1 MTMIPAIQQWKA
13 ANILQF
19 PAQGQSTASVNL
31 CRHKEPNARLC
42 CAESEKRDTV
52 GGAAVSHSIFGGIR
66 MTMKAL
72 TDEQRKFA
80 EENHDLIYAFLKEN
94 SLPVVQ
100 YYDVVVFGY
109 LCAVQEYCENP
120 KLQTFAFATLAWK
133 RMRREV
139 FNYRKYLSKDVG
151 SHATTMYLQDIQY
164 DRISENL
171 VCKQDELMVQL
182 ETELILHALA
192 KKLPSKEMRII
203 RMKLDGAGMHDI
215 AKAERI
221 TFHDIKQLLAG
232 TYDTVVQVLLG

>member
-1 MTMIPAIQQWKA
+1 MTMIPVIQQWKA

-19 PAQGQSTASVNL
+19 PAQEQSTASVNL

-52 GGAAVSHSIFGGIR
+52 GGAAVSLSIFGGIR

-80 EENHDLIYAFLKEN
+80 EENHDLVYAFLKEN

-171 VCKQDELMVQL
+171 VCKQDELMMQL

>member
-1 MTMIPAIQQWKA
+1 
-13 ANILQF
+13 
-19 PAQGQSTASVNL
+19 
-31 CRHKEPNARLC
+31 
-42 CAESEKRDTV
+42 
-52 GGAAVSHSIFGGIR
+52 

-80 EENHDLIYAFLKEN
+80 EENHDLVYAFLKEN
-94 SLPVVQ
+94 GLASGQ
-100 YYDVVVFGY
+100 YYDIVIFGY

-120 KLQTFAFATLAWK
+120 KLQKFAFATLAWK

-139 FNYRKYLSKDVG
+139 FNYHKYLSKDIS
-151 SHATTMYLQDIQY
+151 SHATTMHLQDIQC
-164 DRISENL
+164 DRASENSAGR
-171 VCKQDELMVQL
+171 QDELMVQL